1 MYLLSFTADLLRRKT
16 LNWNPEPVSKIISI
30 NIIFYYYRKFLCQ
43 TQIIYHLIILNKI
56 NDAMT
61 KALLPL
67 HLQMQMLKNKETYL
81 IINKSQRKKEAVVA
95 YYSERYNKFFLSSGT
110 ILHIIIK
117 VSWRR
122 QSLSNT
128 DWEIERRIKHQ
139 SLKTFIY
146 PI

>member
-1 MYLLSFTADLLRRKT
+1 MFEDVSTKLYCRLIAQE
-16 LNWNPEPVSKIISI
+16 NPEPVSKIISI
-30 NIIFYYYRKFLCQ
+30 NIFYYYRKFLYQ

-95 YYSERYNKFFLSSGT
+95 YYSERYNIFFLSSGT
-110 ILHIIIK
+110 ILHIIIR
-117 VSWRR
+117 V
-122 QSLSNT
+122 
-128 DWEIERRIKHQ
+128 
-139 SLKTFIY
+139 
-146 PI
+146 

>member
-1 MYLLSFTADLLRRKT
+1 MFEDVSTKLYCRLIAQE
-16 LNWNPEPVSKIISI
+16 NPEPVSKIISI

-95 YYSERYNKFFLSSGT
+95 YYSERYNIFFLSSGT
-110 ILHIIIK
+110 ILHIIIR
-117 VSWRR
+117 V
-122 QSLSNT
+122 
-128 DWEIERRIKHQ
+128 
-139 SLKTFIY
+139 
-146 PI
+146 